1 MSKRTLLTLC
11 QSATAFLALSVVIP
25 ACQNGESG
33 SGSLADSSAARED
46 RQLVGEAQGHSLEMN
61 RGRSVVRF
69 PITALPP
76 PEHTFDVYV
85 EAPATADVGVRMRT
99 WYGQRLSVL
108 RSTRDRTS
116 CSIRE
121 RQVVCQLA
129 FPRLEAQRPGEWT
142 VVVIKRSRPP
152 ARVRVEVTFQRQ

>member
-1 MSKRTLLTLC
+1 MSKRTLLSFC
-11 QSATAFLALSVVIP
+11 NSATALLAFSIVIS
-25 ACQNGESG
+25 ACQSGESG
-33 SGSLADSSAARED
+33 SGSVVDSSAIRED

-61 RGRSVVRF
+61 PGRSVVRF
-69 PITALPP
+69 PITAPPP
-76 PEHTFDVYV
+76 PEHTFDVYI
-85 EAPATADVGVRMRT
+85 EAPATADVGVRIRT

-108 RSTRDRTS
+108 TSTRDRTW
-116 CSIRE
+116 CSIRW
-121 RQVVCQLA
+121 RHVICRLA

>member
-11 QSATAFLALSVVIP
+11 ESATAFLALSVVIP

-33 SGSLADSSAARED
+33 SSSLADSSAARED

-116 CSIRE
+116 CSIRG
-121 RQVVCQLA
+121 RHVVCQLA

-152 ARVRVEVTFQRQ
+152 ARVRVEVTFQR

>member
-11 QSATAFLALSVVIP
+11 DSATALLALSIVIP
-25 ACQNGESG
+25 ACLSGESG
-33 SGSLADSSAARED
+33 SGSLVDSSAARED
-46 RQLVGEAQGHSLEMN
+46 LQLVGEAQGHSLEMN
-61 RGRSVVRF
+61 AGRSVVRF
-69 PITALPP
+69 PITAPPP
-76 PEHTFDVYV
+76 PEHTFDVYI
-85 EAPATADVGVRMRT
+85 EAPATADVGVRIRT
-99 WYGQRLSVL
+99 WYGQRLTVL

-116 CSIRE
+116 CSIRG
-121 RQVVCQLA
+121 RHVCRLA